1 VTGAVAVS
9 ILAVVTIALAD
20 WSRRYRRRT
29 RGTPEANTAVGIKYG
44 MLHVLLF
51 PLAGVFAVVALVMVI
66 DSLVD
71 GSDSGADRD
80 DGCASVD
87 LALRWLSSDGSADRE
102 FGIVVATEVWDRAG
116 TDDEYSIRLRRECPV
131 EVMTMLDEAGLPFH
145 P

>member
-1 VTGAVAVS
+1 MLAVATTT
-9 ILAVVTIALAD
+9 LAV
-20 WSRRYRRRT
+20 WSRQYRKRI

-44 MLHVLLF
+44 MLYILLF
-51 PLAGVFAVVALVMVI
+51 PLAAVFAVVALVMVI

-71 GSDSGADRD
+71 RSESGADRD

-87 LALRWLSSDGSADRE
+87 LALRWLSSEGTGDRE
-102 FGIVVATEVWDRAG
+102 RGAAVATEVWDRAG

-131 EVMTMLDEAGLPFH
+131 EVMTMLDEAGLPYN